1 MVITKDF
8 KIITER
14 LLLVPINI
22 LYQADI
28 FQEFTED
35 VARYLVPQPTGD
47 IDDTISF
54 INDSLEKTLGGQEL
68 QLVAL
73 DKKTKEFLG
82 CLGLHEINTK
92 KPELGLWFKKSVWGL
107 GYGKE
112 SMLAL
117 KNWAEANLEY
127 ENIIY
132 PVFKDNLPS
141 RKIAEFLGGK
151 IIKEFI
157 GKNFKGEESEE
168 IEYLIEKKSK
178 AI

>member
-28 FQEFTED
+28 FREFTED

-47 IDDTISF
+47 INDTVNF
-54 INDSLEKTLGGQEL
+54 INDSFEETRQGREL
-68 QLVAL
+68 QLIAL

-82 CLGLHEINTK
+82 CVGLHKINTK
-92 KPELGLWFKKSVWGL
+92 KPEFGLWFKKSVWGL
-107 GYGKE
+107 GYGKD

-117 KNWAEANLEY
+117 KNWAEVNLEY
-127 ENIIY
+127 EYIIY

-151 IIKEFI
+151 IAREFI

-168 IEYLIEKKSK
+168 IEYLIEK
-178 AI
+178 I